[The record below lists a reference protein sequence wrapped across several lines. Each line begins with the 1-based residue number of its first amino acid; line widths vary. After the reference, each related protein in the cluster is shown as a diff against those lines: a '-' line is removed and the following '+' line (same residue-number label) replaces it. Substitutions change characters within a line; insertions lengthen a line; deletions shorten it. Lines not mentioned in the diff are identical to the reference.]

1 MNRIKWSTVWIRVPR
16 RDLIVTK
23 CNISKIAT
31 GRSRLI
37 DLEKPLLR
45 GFWCTCNPLCGIWLR
60 SPHYEFMLWNQPFVF
75 ASLLKGEVV
84 IPGANSVQG
93 PCQWPSQ
100 AARVKKSEPGLYLWP
115 RWRWAWKPLKARNE
129 KMPISLQQGHQSKFW
144 AHFLLFNFWFYLPR
158 TLKMPKKPLK
168 YLKSNT
174 KQLFCHQI
182 PISRNR

>member
-1 MNRIKWSTVWIRVPR
+1 MDFEHTWKSRSPRQSCMDTRVPR

-93 PCQWPSQ
+93 LRQWPSR

-158 TLKMPKKPLK
+158 TLKMPKKTLK
-168 YLKSNT
+168 
-174 KQLFCHQI
+174 I
-182 PISRNR
+182 PKK